1 MSTRKLTL
9 KSCAVRG
16 PQGRSAYEAAVEAG
30 YEGTAADYYAIIGGI
45 PDELTRIN
53 ISQGRQDAILE
64 YHGTQIS
71 ALQNENTSKGAAI
84 QTLQNGLA
92 VAMEKA
98 ENPAFPEDGTNA
110 RVVPSLS
117 TDTPIIRNVAAPQLE
132 GDAANKGYVDQT
144 ITDQMATKCYV
155 PAGGSETQI
164 LRVQGGKPAW
174 TDETKWAFGIF
185 GRMVASNTQNFAI
198 TGLTGTFADLKS
210 FTGANGR
217 ALPYF
222 RLALPDETNVYRWV
236 PLVHIGPEVAYFHS
250 PAIPG
255 VSTEAITIRMD
266 ADGATG
272 TKY

>member
-117 TDTPIIRNVAAPQLE
+117 TETGNVKVLNLNGNNPSSLPHTFTPIIRNVAAPQLE

-198 TGLTGTFADLKS
+198 TGLTGTFADLILHRRKWACAAILP
-210 FTGANGR
+210 TGFAR
-217 ALPYF
+217 
-222 RLALPDETNVYRWV
+222 
-236 PLVHIGPEVAYFHS
+236 
-250 PAIPG
+250 
-255 VSTEAITIRMD
+255 
-266 ADGATG
+266 
-272 TKY
+272 